1 MGYSEHSRWGTP
13 STHSGALCA
22 IPRSC
27 RGSHATAALLRER
40 VGHRAAWD
48 PMPGG
53 IPCRV
58 GYHAGWDTMPGVIPC
73 RVEYHAGWDTVPQ
86 WDTIP
91 CGAGYLA
98 RVEVDDVGRVR
109 IADVE
114 AVDQRLAVAA
124 AMAL

>member
-1 MGYSEHSRWGTP
+1 
-13 STHSGALCA
+13 
-22 IPRSC
+22 
-27 RGSHATAALLRER
+27 
-40 VGHRAAWD
+40 
-48 PMPGG
+48 MPGG

-58 GYHAGWDTMPGVIPC
+58 GYHAAWDTVPQWDTM
-73 RVEYHAGWDTVPQ
+73 PQ